1 MLPRSS
7 SHLPK
12 SRNAH
17 RAVRCKSSKKT
28 FFSLWVFNGL
38 LLKAMYNAVPFPAY
52 HLPETAQC
60 LKITQNVYIF
70 FNFASFG
77 DIWTFFDELEN
88 RSDLL
93 INEL

>member
-1 MLPRSS
+1 
-7 SHLPK
+7 
-12 SRNAH
+12 
-17 RAVRCKSSKKT
+17 
-28 FFSLWVFNGL
+28 
-38 LLKAMYNAVPFPAY
+38 MYNAVPFPAY